1 MMTFFGR
8 NSNEIL
14 WRLLNFVAL
23 LLGFSRQIV
32 EQIKDVSHQFIKE
45 NPVIRRLLFYTY
57 RVRRKGMIK
66 IKQTQS
72 KYINLSKYINI
83 NKVSI

>member
-1 MMTFFGR
+1 M
-8 NSNEIL
+8 
-14 WRLLNFVAL
+14 LNFVAL
-23 LLGFSRQIV
+23 LHGYSRQIV
-32 EQIKDVSHQFIKE
+32 EQNKDVSHQFIKE
-45 NPVIRRLLFYTY
+45 NPVIRWLLFYTY
-57 RVRRKGMIK
+57 RVRRNGKIK

>member
-1 MMTFFGR
+1 M
-8 NSNEIL
+8 
-14 WRLLNFVAL
+14 LNFVAL
-23 LLGFSRQIV
+23 LHGFSRQIV
-32 EQIKDVSHQFIKE
+32 EQNKDVSHQFIKE
-45 NPVIRRLLFYTY
+45 NPVIRWLLFYTY
-57 RVRRKGMIK
+57 RVRRNGKIK